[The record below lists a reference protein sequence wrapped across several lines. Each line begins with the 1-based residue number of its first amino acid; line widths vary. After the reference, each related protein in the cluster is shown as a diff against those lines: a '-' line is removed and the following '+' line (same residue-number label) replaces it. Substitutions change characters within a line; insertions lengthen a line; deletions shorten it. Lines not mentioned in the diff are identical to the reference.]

1 MAKSVFRAHAIPAQ
15 AGSVAT
21 STVEERLAFLKRVYA
36 WMTAALVVAALGG
49 AIAID
54 TGAALWLLQG
64 GFVLNLLVVFAWMG
78 LAYVARA
85 VRHKPVVNILAY
97 AGYALFTGFVFSDI
111 LLVAMLFAQAVGH
124 GSMYFI
130 YQALITTVAVF
141 GGLTFYTMVTKR
153 DFSFLRGFLVAGVIG
168 LIVVGILN
176 YFLQSSV
183 LGMVM
188 SLFGV
193 LIFSGYVLY
202 DTQKILKTY
211 PNREHV
217 AASLE
222 LFVDFVLLFIYI
234 LNLILRIAAAGR
246 D

>member
-1 MAKSVFRAHAIPAQ
+1 MAQSVFQAHTIPAQ
-15 AGSVAT
+15 TGSVAT
-21 STVEERLAFLKRVYA
+21 STVEARLAFLKRVYA
-36 WMTAALVVAALGG
+36 WMTAALVVTALGG

-54 TGAALWLLQG
+54 MGAAAWLLQG
-64 GFVLNLLVVFAWMG
+64 GLFLNLLVVFAWMG
-78 LAYVARA
+78 LAYVARS
-85 VRHKPVVNILAY
+85 VRHKPGVNIMAY
-97 AGYALFTGFVFSDI
+97 AGYALFTGFVISDI
-111 LLVAMLFAQAVGH
+111 LLVAMFLASAG
-124 GSMYFI
+124 GYSSMYYI
-130 YQALITTVAVF
+130 YQALFATVAVF
-141 GGLTFYTMVTKR
+141 AGLTFYTMVTKR

-176 YFLQSSV
+176 YFIQSSV
-183 LGMVM
+183 LGTVM

-222 LFVDFVLLFIYI
+222 LFLDFVLLFIYI
-234 LNLILRIAAAGR
+234 LNLILSLAGGGR
-246 D
+246 R